1 MATATPVYSNGTWGS
16 VVAVVHNGE
25 TITRETPGEVI
36 TEDRQTTFEKE
47 GCLPVTVTNRVSFE
61 AVKPWD
67 VLEAAGLLPDLASIP
82 EPDDVREARE
92 AAERRL
98 TRLIAPYDF
107 QGRFTDAELVAIQT
121 SADPVLIRART
132 KIQTIITHVDLD
144 DVETQ
149 QLVGYL
155 QLLKI
160 LTPERAAEILS

>member
-1 MATATPVYSNGTWGS
+1 MAKATPVYSNGTWGS
-16 VVAVVHNGE
+16 VVAVIYNGE
-25 TITRETPGEVI
+25 TITPETVGEVI
-36 TEDRQTTFEKE
+36 YENREVTHTKD
-47 GCLPVTVTNRVSFE
+47 GCYPVTQTLTVAFQSI
-61 AVKPWD
+61 KPWD
-67 VLEAAGLLPDLASIP
+67 VLEAAGLLPDLMPIP
-82 EPDDVREARE
+82 EPEEVREARE

-107 QGRFTDAELVAIQT
+107 QNRFTDAELVAIQT

-144 DVETQ
+144 ELETQ

-160 LTPERAAEILS
+160 VTPERAAEILA